1 MTKKSGPVAARWSEI
16 IAETRAILIQQAR
29 LRQTITYSELCAML
43 QTARIHY
50 HSPLMVRLLD
60 DLGREEFEAR
70 RPVLPALV
78 VTKGTGIPGAGYFR
92 MDGVIPDEQTA
103 SDPEAIWAADLQAVF
118 DYWGEH

>member
-1 MTKKSGPVAARWSEI
+1 MTKKSGPIAARWSEI

-60 DLGREEFEAR
+60 DIGRIEYEAG
-70 RPVLPALV
+70 RPVLPAVV
-78 VTKGTGIPGAGYFR
+78 VTKQTGIPGAGYFR
-92 MDGVIPDEQTA
+92 IAGTTPDEQTLSNA
-103 SDPEAIWAADLQAVF
+103 EAIWSADLQAVF